1 MASIKFILRNYSEYF
16 GQNSYFNIFHFT
28 NATSVRSYSFLEGL
42 KQCHD
47 EGRVGR
53 AVVYG
58 QHHRHSYDGLWSRET
73 QRGLVS
79 LSLQK

>member
-1 MASIKFILRNYSEYF
+1 MR
-16 GQNSYFNIFHFT
+16 
-28 NATSVRSYSFLEGL
+28 
-42 KQCHD
+42 D

-73 QRGLVS
+73 QKELVS